1 MEVPDSIILVTGGS
15 GGIGREIVRSLVL
28 SGFSVWNLDKVR
40 PESPVL
46 QETYREI
53 DLSEPLFVLERNLTK
68 LVSECGQSGEI
79 YGLIH
84 CAGYGGPYHKIT
96 DVSLDEWQS
105 IFRINVDSFYILTK
119 LLLPKFKDSNQGR
132 IVAIASSLSLV
143 GSALSVAYSSSKHAI
158 VGFVKSIAHE
168 WGEFGITANC
178 ISPGYVETGMGVK
191 ENEILSHRQEIID
204 KTPVKRIAEPSEISR
219 VVNFLIQKE
228 SGYITGSN
236 WTVDGGITS
245 I

>member
-1 MEVPDSIILVTGGS
+1 MEVPESIILVTGGS

-40 PESPVL
+40 PETPVL
-46 QETYREI
+46 QETFREI
-53 DLSEPLFVLERNLTK
+53 DLSEPLFVLERGLTK
-68 LVSECGQSGEI
+68 LISECSQSGEI
-79 YGLIH
+79 YGLVH

-105 IFRINVDSFYILTK
+105 IFRINIDSFFMLSK
-119 LLLPKFKDSNQGR
+119 LVLPRMKNAKQGR
-132 IVAIASSLSLV
+132 IIAIASSLSIV
-143 GSALSVAYSSSKHAI
+143 GSALSVAYSASKHAL
-158 VGFVKSIAHE
+158 VGFVKSIADE

-178 ISPGYVETGMGVK
+178 ISPGYVETNMGVK
-191 ENEILSHRQEIID
+191 EDEVLGHREQIIS

-219 VVNFLIQKE
+219 IVNFLIQKE
-228 SGYITGSN
+228 SGYISGAN
-236 WTVDGGITS
+236 WAVDGGITS

>member
-1 MEVPDSIILVTGGS
+1 MEVPESIILVTGGS

-28 SGFSVWNLDKVR
+28 SGYSVWNLDKVR

-53 DLSEPLFVLERNLTK
+53 DLSEPLFVLERSLTK
-68 LVSECGQSGEI
+68 LISECSQSGEI
-79 YGLIH
+79 YGLVH
-84 CAGYGGPYHKIT
+84 CAGFGGPFHKIT

-105 IFRINVDSFYILTK
+105 IFRINIDSFYILTK
-119 LLLPKFKDSNQGR
+119 LLLPLFKSSKQGR
-132 IVAIASSLSLV
+132 IVAIASSLSIV
-143 GSALSVAYSSSKHAI
+143 GSALSVAYSASKHAL
-158 VGFVKSIAHE
+158 VGFVKSISHE

-178 ISPGYVETGMGVK
+178 ISPGYVETNMGIK
-191 ENEILSHRQEIID
+191 EDEIFGHREEIIN
-204 KTPVKRIAEPSEISR
+204 KTPVKRTAEPSEISR

>member
-1 MEVPDSIILVTGGS
+1 MEVPESIILVTGGS

-28 SGFSVWNLDKVR
+28 SGFSVWNLDRIR

-46 QETYREI
+46 QETYREV

-68 LVSECGQSGEI
+68 LVSECSHSGEI
-79 YGLIH
+79 YGLVH
-84 CAGYGGPYHKIT
+84 CAGFGGPYHKIT
-96 DVSLDEWQS
+96 DVGLDEWQS
-105 IFRINVDSFYILTK
+105 IFRVNVDSLYILSR
-119 LLLPKFKDSNQGR
+119 LILPKLKESNHGR
-132 IVAIASSLSLV
+132 IVAIASSLSIV
-143 GSALSVAYSSSKHAI
+143 GSALSVAYSSSKHAL
-158 VGFVKSIAHE
+158 VGFVKSIASE

-178 ISPGYVETGMGVK
+178 ISPGYVATNMGI
-191 ENEILSHRQEIID
+191 NEDQIIDHKQEIIN
-204 KTPVKRIAEPSEISR
+204 KTPVRRIAEPSEISR
-219 VVNFLIQKE
+219 VVNFLMQKE

>member
-68 LVSECGQSGEI
+68 LVSECSQSGEI

-84 CAGYGGPYHKIT
+84 CAGYGGPYQKIT

-119 LLLPKFKDSNQGR
+119 LLLPKFKDSKQGR

-178 ISPGYVETGMGVK
+178 ISPGYVETKMGVK
-191 ENEILSHRQEIID
+191 ENEIADHRQEIIN